1 MPSPDDLET
10 RVARIEELLDRAIV
24 KARESPTGRMILKM
38 LGLS

>member
-24 KARESPTGRMILKM
+24 KARESATGRMILKM